1 MMSKVNKKL
10 AGIAAAGLLVV
21 SPVWAAPTFVD
32 LTESNGEDSL
42 QTIFNNFTT
51 APNAGLSSVDAAN
64 DMLDDAGDSYWSI
77 TGAGGSVS
85 TMIIEIA
92 GYAGNNAIGVYDRSN
107 ELSRVELF
115 SGPQGAGA
123 QSLLSIKADGSVWI
137 NGSDNLAGIDF
148 AANAFG
154 FYLDG
159 PGGLF
164 FSDSD
169 LNLNGADQ
177 MVAYQGTDTDMIAV
191 GGNIAGLWTD
201 NEFVLAWEDVKNSG
215 DQDYNDLVFIIESV
229 IPVPAP
235 ATLALL
241 GLGLIGLGF
250 RARRKAA

>member
-1 MMSKVNKKL
+1 MGKLNIKL
-10 AGIAAAGLLVV
+10 AGIAAAGLLVA

-32 LTESNGEDSL
+32 LSESNGESSL
-42 QTIFNNFTT
+42 QTIFDNFTT
-51 APNAGLSSVDAAN
+51 APVNGTSSVDAAN
-64 DMLDDAGDSYWSI
+64 DMMDDAGDSYWSI

-92 GYAGNNAIGVYDRSN
+92 GNSDGNAIGVFDRN
-107 ELSRVELF
+107 NAASRVELF
-115 SGPQGAGA
+115 SGPQNAGA
-123 QSLLSIKADGSVWI
+123 QSVLSIKADGSVHV
-137 NGSDNLAGIDF
+137 NFGDSGIDF

-164 FSDSD
+164 FSDSA
-169 LNLNGADQ
+169 LNLGGDDQ

-191 GGNIAGLWTD
+191 GGNAPGLWTD
-201 NEFVLAWEDVKNSG
+201 NEFVLAWEDVANSG
-215 DQDYNDLVFIIESV
+215 DNDYNDLVFIVESV

-250 RARRKAA
+250 RARRKAAAA

>member
-1 MMSKVNKKL
+1 MSKLNIKF
-10 AGIAAAGLLVV
+10 AGIAAAGLLVA
-21 SPVWAAPTFVD
+21 SPVWAGPTFVD
-32 LTESNGEDSL
+32 LSESNGEDSL

-51 APNAGLSSVDAAN
+51 APNPGSSSVDAAN
-64 DMLDDAGDSYWSI
+64 DMLGDSIDSYWSI

-92 GYAGNNAIGVYDRSN
+92 GNSSANAIGVFDKGN
-107 ELSRVELF
+107 AANRVQLF
-115 SGPQGAGA
+115 SGPQSAGA
-123 QSLLSIKADGSVWI
+123 QSLLSIKNDGSVYV
-137 NGSDNLAGIDF
+137 NFGDSGTDF

-154 FYLDG
+154 FYLEG

-164 FSDSD
+164 FSDSA
-169 LNLNGADQ
+169 LNASGADQ
-177 MVAYQGTDTDMIAV
+177 MVAYQGTGTDYIAV
-191 GGNIAGLWTD
+191 GGNAPGLWTD
-201 NEFVLAWEDVKNSG
+201 NEFVLAWEDTANSG
-215 DQDYNDLVFIIESV
+215 DQDYNDLVFIVESV